1 MIDTTKAKA
10 DAEEGLRI
18 AEEATNGPWNKADC
32 VSPKIVIYAVPQGP
46 HGFGDSK
53 TLYLGETYCDQ
64 AGKGR
69 ANLTFIADSRT
80 RAPEAYRNV
89 IALAEEN
96 ERLRA
101 EVARCGK
108 LELDHLRIDS
118 LRLGD
123 LIAMQEKVTAL
134 EAEVER
140 WRSGAIEAVRRQ
152 RERDEAIEQGS
163 R

>member
-18 AEEATNGPWNKADC
+18 AEKATAGPWTYMPSDGAYGPRSVVADAHDRG
-32 VSPKIVIYAVPQGP
+32 VLRWFSDDTSLDGLFA
-46 HGFGDSK
+46 
-53 TLYLGETYCDQ
+53 
-64 AGKGR
+64 
-69 ANLTFIADSRT
+69 ADSRT
-80 RAPEAYRNV
+80 RAPDAYRNV

-101 EVARCGK
+101 KVARCGE
-108 LELDHLRIDS
+108 LELYNLRIGS
-118 LRLGD
+118 RRLGD

-140 WRSGAIEAVRRQ
+140 LRLALQSSQDQVACYKS
-152 RERDEAIEQGS
+152 REPGW
-163 R
+163 